1 MAEKL
6 VKALTELKEKEVL
19 DMVQEL
25 LESGKKPMEIVDSS
39 RIAMEEVGKRF
50 ESGEYFIPDLI
61 FAGEILKRVS
71 EIVKPEMEEEA
82 GAEKIG
88 KVIIGTVE
96 GDIHDIGKNIVTFMM
111 DINGFEVID
120 LGVDVPPEKYVEAI
134 RENDVKVVGLSVKID
149 FYQQTGCWKE
159 VGSKAAGIP
168 GKTTGYPGDPPWW
181 CGCRCRGSQR
191 TGCTSRHDHSSQ
203 NRCPQ
208 QSGTGGRCCRSRWNC
223 YF

>member
-88 KVIIGTVE
+88 KVIIGSVE

-134 RENDVKVVGLSVKID
+134 RENDVKVVGLSGLLTLAYDSMKNTVETIKEAGLNDVKIMIGGSIINED
-149 FYQQTGCWKE
+149 VVAYTGADAY
-159 VGSKAAGIP
+159 GADPMAGISLAKKWL
-168 GKTTGYPGDPPWW
+168 GL
-181 CGCRCRGSQR
+181 
-191 TGCTSRHDHSSQ
+191 
-203 NRCPQ
+203 
-208 QSGTGGRCCRSRWNC
+208 
-223 YF
+223 

>member
-134 RENDVKVVGLSVKID
+134 RENDVKVVGLSGLLTLAYDSMKNTVETIKEAGLNDVKIMIGGSIINED
-149 FYQQTGCWKE
+149 VVAYTGADAY
-159 VGSKAAGIP
+159 GADPMAGISLAKKWL
-168 GKTTGYPGDPPWW
+168 GL
-181 CGCRCRGSQR
+181 
-191 TGCTSRHDHSSQ
+191 
-203 NRCPQ
+203 
-208 QSGTGGRCCRSRWNC
+208 
-223 YF
+223 

>member
-120 LGVDVPPEKYVEAI
+120 LGVDVPPYSI
-134 RENDVKVVGLSVKID
+134 
-149 FYQQTGCWKE
+149 
-159 VGSKAAGIP
+159 
-168 GKTTGYPGDPPWW
+168 
-181 CGCRCRGSQR
+181 CRI
-191 TGCTSRHDHSSQ
+191 HKD
-203 NRCPQ
+203 NP
-208 QSGTGGRCCRSRWNC
+208 
-223 YF
+223 YFPVSL